1 MKSNYQASLYSLAQL
16 ASILIFARMKPIL
29 EVREISK
36 KFKIRSQVKPY
47 LSIRE
52 SLFSFLNPSSK
63 NEEFWALKD
72 INFEVMP
79 GDTIGIVGKNGAGKS
94 TLLKILS
101 KITPPTQGR
110 IICRGRIAS
119 LLEVGTGFHPELS
132 GKENIF
138 LNGSILGM
146 KRSEI
151 KKQLDAIVD
160 FSGVEKFLETPLK
173 HYSSGMQLRLAFA
186 VAAFL
191 EPEILVIDE
200 VLAVGDAE
208 FQRKCM
214 RKMEDVSK
222 SGRTILFV
230 SHNLTSLQAICKKG
244 LLLNNGQSK
253 GIASIEDTVRSY
265 THGEDALQ
273 HAVFKSKNKPTHKEA
288 YILEARL
295 LNEQGEVCNRFK
307 SYENIHL
314 EMVWVNKNARLVS
327 PNFMLVN
334 QKNQTVMVALDTPAD
349 WRGDKKSEV
358 GKYRSKFVIPKN
370 LLNADDYL
378 INLALDCSSPA
389 NCYDAQLGSLL
400 FSVWDPMDEQS
411 IARGNFSLVREDA
424 VLMPALDCSFT
435 YLGKEDA

>member
-1 MKSNYQASLYSLAQL
+1 
-16 ASILIFARMKPIL
+16 MKPIL
-29 EVREISK
+29 EVRDISK
-36 KFKIRSQVKPY
+36 KFKIRSQAKPY

-52 SLFSFLNPSSK
+52 SVFSFLTPASK
-63 NEEFWALKD
+63 NETFWALKD

-79 GDTIGIVGKNGAGKS
+79 GDTIGIIGKNGAGKS

-101 KITPPTQGR
+101 KITPPTSGKV
-110 IICRGRIAS
+110 IGRGRIAS

-132 GKENIF
+132 GRENIF

-173 HYSSGMQLRLAFA
+173 HYSTGMQLRLAFA

-200 VLAVGDAE
+200 VLAVGDSE
-208 FQRKCM
+208 FQRKCI

-230 SHNLTSLQAICKKG
+230 SHNLASLQAICKKG
-244 LLLNNGQSK
+244 LLLSNGLSK
-253 GIASIEDTVRSY
+253 GITPIEETVRLY

-273 HAVFKSKNKPTHKEA
+273 QAVFKIKNTPTHKEA
-288 YILEARL
+288 YIIEARL
-295 LNEQGEVCNRFK
+295 LNEKGELCNRFRA
-307 SYENIHL
+307 YENICL
-314 EMVWVNKNARLVS
+314 EIIWVNKNARLVS

-349 WRGDKKSEV
+349 WRGDKKSQP
-358 GKYRSKFVIPKN
+358 GKYSSKFVIPKN
-370 LLNADDYL
+370 LLNTDDYL
-378 INLALDCSSPA
+378 VNLALDCSSPT
-389 NCYDAQLGSLL
+389 NCYDAHLGTLL
-400 FSVWDPMDEQS
+400 FSVWDPMDEHS

-424 VLMPALDCSFT
+424 LLMPALDCSFT
-435 YLGKEDA
+435 YLGKEEA

>member
-1 MKSNYQASLYSLAQL
+1 
-16 ASILIFARMKPIL
+16 MKPIL
-29 EVREISK
+29 EVRDISK
-36 KFKIRSQVKPY
+36 KFNIRGQVKPY

-52 SLFSFLNPSSK
+52 SMFSFLNPSSK
-63 NEEFWALKD
+63 NEEFWALKG

-79 GDTIGIVGKNGAGKS
+79 GDTIGIIGKNGAGKS

-101 KITPPTQGR
+101 KITPPTSGK

-132 GKENIF
+132 GRENIF

-146 KRSEI
+146 KRAEI

-191 EPEILVIDE
+191 EPELLVIDE
-200 VLAVGDAE
+200 VLAVGDSE
-208 FQRKCM
+208 FQRKCI

-230 SHNLTSLQAICKKG
+230 SHNMSSLQAICKKG
-244 LLLNNGQSK
+244 LLLSNGLSK
-253 GIASIEDTVRSY
+253 GISPIEETVRLY
-265 THGEDALQ
+265 THGEDTLQ
-273 HAVFKSKNKPTHKEA
+273 HSLFKIKNIPVHKEA

-295 LNEQGEVCNRFK
+295 MNENGELCKRFK

-314 EMVWVNKNARLVS
+314 EITWVNKNARLIS

-349 WRGDKKSEV
+349 WRGDKKSQA
-358 GKYRSKFVIPKN
+358 GKYRSRFVIPKN

-378 INLALDCSSPA
+378 INLALDCSSPT
-389 NCYDAQLGSLL
+389 NCYDAHLGALL
-400 FSVWDPMDEQS
+400 FSVWDPMDEHS

-435 YLGKEDA
+435 YLGEEET